1 MKVKKWLKNSNF
13 IMLPNNKSGILVKV
27 ETTNL
32 YLREE
37 AQMEY
42 IVGLWANKR
51 LELWPVCQKGPILDL
66 PFLTP

>member
-42 IVGLWANKR
+42 IVGL
-51 LELWPVCQKGPILDL
+51 
-66 PFLTP
+66 